1 MIKRYFT
8 PVADSKSYGAASM
21 QTILDGI
28 KFSSEIGFEPII
40 LGERKNKLRYYTRI
54 LKFWRKTDVVLA
66 MYPYICPPEVTN
78 NHFRTLESSL
88 INKMNKNRFSI
99 LYIVD
104 LPIEQ
109 RLATTGDTYA
119 MDRKAYEIERKIFE
133 SFDMLCVFNEYMKRA
148 IQQKYKIQSNKF
160 IEFEILDYGVKF
172 NPAKTEDL
180 PEYKY
185 KVVYGGSDKDYI
197 SSWMKDV
204 PKVKNIEYEF
214 FGSNGGWINDFGR
227 QDIIYKEFLPTID
240 FVKYISTNAHFGI
253 IARNFKNNYYN
264 FTSTSKFS
272 AYLVAGLPILVPS
285 QYTYISSLVK
295 KYEVG
300 FCFSSFTEIPQII
313 DDLTQ
318 PRYNKIRSNCLKLG
332 EKIQNGYFFKKAVGE
347 ALKNSS
353 ISKRYLS
360 PH

>member
-21 QTILDGI
+21 QIILDGI

-66 MYPYICPPEVTN
+66 MYPYICPPGVNN
-78 NHFRTLESSL
+78 NHFRTLESNL

-160 IEFEILDYGVKF
+160 IEFAILDYGV
-172 NPAKTEDL
+172 
-180 PEYKY
+180 EYKPI
-185 KVVYGGSDKDYI
+185 KEKELSEPIKLVYPGGGIDQKSGKWIEILPYF
-197 SSWMKDV
+197 
-204 PKVKNIEYEF
+204 KNIVYEF
-214 FGSNGGWINDFGR
+214 SGLNGEWINNLGRDNITYRRLIPKESFFDFLS
-227 QDIIYKEFLPTID
+227 QKD
-240 FVKYISTNAHFGI
+240 FGI
-253 IARNFKNNYYN
+253 IYREFFDINYYQ

-272 AYLVAGLPILVPS
+272 AYMIAGLPVLCHS
-285 QYTYISSLVK
+285 KFSYISGLLN
-295 KYEVG
+295 KYKVG
-300 FCFSSFTEIPQII
+300 FPFNSFNEIPRIVNK
-313 DDLTQ
+313 LTESE
-318 PRYNKIRSNCLKLG
+318 YNRVRNNCLKLG
-332 EKIQNGYFFKKAVGE
+332 EKLQNGYFFKKAVGE

-353 ISKRYLS
+353 ISKRYLA
-360 PH
+360 PP